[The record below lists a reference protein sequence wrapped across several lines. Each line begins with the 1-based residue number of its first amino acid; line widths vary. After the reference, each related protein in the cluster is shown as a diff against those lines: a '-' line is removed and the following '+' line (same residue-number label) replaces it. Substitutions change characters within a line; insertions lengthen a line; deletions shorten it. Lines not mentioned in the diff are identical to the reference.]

1 MDFRDFLQRLAAAKS
16 AEQGKLK
23 LLVKWQF
30 LEGQPYGRIAIFSIW
45 DLPPCDLSHSSTI
58 SVLIANP
65 IQNAI
70 PKNC

>member
-30 LEGQPYGRIAIFSIW
+30 LEGQPYGLIAIFSI
-45 DLPPCDLSHSSTI
+45 
-58 SVLIANP
+58 
-65 IQNAI
+65 
-70 PKNC
+70 